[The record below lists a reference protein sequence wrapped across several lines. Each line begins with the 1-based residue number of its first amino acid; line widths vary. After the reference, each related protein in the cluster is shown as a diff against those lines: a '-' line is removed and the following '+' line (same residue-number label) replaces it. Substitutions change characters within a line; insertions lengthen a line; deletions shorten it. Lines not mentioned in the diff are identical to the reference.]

1 MADRRGVANARER
14 AINPLG
20 HLYPDDDTVKT
31 VYLQADGKAIT
42 IGDRH
47 VLVCWVNHI
56 DESANIRAIQ
66 IVQLSGGPG
75 NYRLYTPAVQNQSL
89 NSVSRITSY
98 TLGSFTRAQRDHII
112 EIARGLNF
120 NMKSRVN
127 NCLTWTRMLCVSMMA
142 EGLLSQDTFDNIDK
156 DVPLR
161 KPEPEV

>member
-1 MADRRGVANARER
+1 MASRLANARER

-31 VYLQADGKAIT
+31 VYHQADGKVAA

-47 VLVCWVNHI
+47 VLLCWVNHV
-56 DESANIRAIQ
+56 DEPANIRAIQ

-75 NYRLYTPAVQNQSL
+75 NYSLYTPAVKNQSL
-89 NSVSRITSY
+89 DSASMNTSH
-98 TLGSFTRAQRDHII
+98 TLGDFTRAQRNRII

-127 NCLTWTRMLCVSMMA
+127 NCCTWNCMLLVAMVA
-142 EGLLSQDTFDNIDK
+142 EGLLSQETFDMIDK